1 MIFVLICICT
11 KKEGSKESSQD
22 SMEFGFVRSILDLI
36 ETAQDL
42 GLCVDLIIAY
52 RR

>member
-1 MIFVLICICT
+1 MLIFVFFDT
-11 KKEGSKESSQD
+11 KKEDSKESSQD
-22 SMEFGFVRSILDLI
+22 SMEFGVVRAILDII

-42 GLCVDLIIAY
+42 GLCVDVIIAY